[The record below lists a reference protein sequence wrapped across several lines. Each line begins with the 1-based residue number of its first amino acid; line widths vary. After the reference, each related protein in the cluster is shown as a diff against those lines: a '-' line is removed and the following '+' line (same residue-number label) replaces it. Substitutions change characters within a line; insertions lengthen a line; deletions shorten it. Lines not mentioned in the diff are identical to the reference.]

1 MEVDYLLPFFG
12 LKMELGPIAGWGLNL
27 HENLIAVDT
36 EKFETSVPRIFAI
49 GDINTYP
56 GKLKLILSGF
66 HESAL
71 MAQKCF
77 AYCYPEK
84 KNVFRY
90 STSSKDLHKKLGCL
104 MGIIK
109 VKDRQDKFHQLD
121 AEHGSTIMEI
131 IRDAGLDIEAACGG
145 CCACATC
152 HVYISSEWVKK
163 LKQIDDDE
171 ESMLDQAFHVT
182 NNSRLGCQLEYIED
196 FNGME
201 LTLAPE

>member
-1 MEVDYLLPFFG
+1 
-12 LKMELGPIAGWGLNL
+12 
-27 HENLIAVDT
+27 
-36 EKFETSVPRIFAI
+36 
-49 GDINTYP
+49 
-56 GKLKLILSGF
+56 
-66 HESAL
+66 
-71 MAQKCF
+71 
-77 AYCYPEK
+77 
-84 KNVFRY
+84 
-90 STSSKDLHKKLGCL
+90 

-109 VKDRQDKFHQLD
+109 VKDRQDKFHQWD

-182 NNSRLGCQLEYIED
+182 NNSRLGCQLEYSED
-196 FNGME
+196 LNGME